1 MSLYKSL
8 GYHNIVVMTII
19 FIISNFAVSIQNYV
33 NNCKR
38 LNNNDETDNNKHIN
52 GTKEQK
58 PGTGS
63 KRAHWHW
70 GKRRKCN
77 LQTESHHDECD
88 FGVLMGNEH
97 LLIL

>member
-8 GYHNIVVMTII
+8 GYHNTVVMTII
-19 FIISNFAVSIQNYV
+19 FIISNFAVNIQKYV

-70 GKRRKCN
+70 EKRRNVICR
-77 LQTESHHDECD
+77 QSHHHECD
-88 FGVLMGNEH
+88 FGVLMGNEY